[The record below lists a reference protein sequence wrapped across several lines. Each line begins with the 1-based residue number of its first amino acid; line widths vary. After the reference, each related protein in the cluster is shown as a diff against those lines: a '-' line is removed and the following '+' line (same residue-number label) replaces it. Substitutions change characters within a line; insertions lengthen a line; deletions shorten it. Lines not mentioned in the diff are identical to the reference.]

1 LHAAINIES
10 KSLPTL
16 ASIMANKTI
25 QGKIKTSSVTVIISL
40 SLVLFLLALVG
51 WVFINARLIVNHV
64 KENVG
69 FQVYLKEDAP
79 QPDIDKLKKTIDAA
93 NYIKSAVY
101 KSKEEA
107 LEEYKRITHD
117 DLSMLGG
124 VNPLP
129 ATINANIKAEYANPD
144 SLAWI
149 EKEIASEKIVREV
162 VYQKILVEN
171 INRNTQ
177 KISAIILF
185 FSGLLIIIAVALI
198 NNTIRLSIYSKRFL
212 LKTMYLVG
220 ATQAFIRKPFIIKG
234 IVNGVI
240 AGIIA
245 DILVVVFIIASN
257 KFIPELLVVQNPNYL
272 LILFLTTILLGVLI
286 SGLSSALSVR
296 KYLRLKAEDLYF

>member
-1 LHAAINIES
+1 NVAIKVKQLKS
-10 KSLPTL
+10 KCTL
-16 ASIMANKTI
+16 AFDMARNTL
-25 QGKIKTSSVTVIISL
+25 QSKIKTSSVTVVMSL

-79 QPDIDKLKKTIDAA
+79 QPEIDKLKKTMEAA
-93 NYIKSAVY
+93 IYIKNVAY

-107 LEEYKRITHD
+107 AEEMKQKTGD
-117 DLSMLGG
+117 DFVTFLGF
-124 VNPLP
+124 NPLP
-129 ATINANIKAEYANPD
+129 SSINANIKAEYANPD

-162 VYQKILVEN
+162 VYQKVLVEN
-171 INRNTQ
+171 INKNTQ

-185 FSGLLIIIAVALI
+185 FSALLIIIAVALI

-220 ATQAFIRKPFIIKG
+220 ATQSFIRKPFIING
-234 IVNGVI
+234 IINGVI

-272 LILFLTTILLGVLI
+272 LILFLVTISLGILI

>member
-1 LHAAINIES
+1 VVIKVKQLKS
-10 KSLPTL
+10 KCTL
-16 ASIMANKTI
+16 AFDMARNTL
-25 QGKIKTSSVTVIISL
+25 QSKIKTSSVTVVMSL

-79 QPDIDKLKKTIDAA
+79 QPEIDKLKKTMEAA
-93 NYIKSAVY
+93 IYIKTVAY

-107 LEEYKRITHD
+107 AEEMKQKTGD
-117 DLSMLGG
+117 DFVTFLGF
-124 VNPLP
+124 NPLP
-129 ATINANIKAEYANPD
+129 SSINANIKAEYANPD

-162 VYQKILVEN
+162 VYQKVLVEN
-171 INRNTQ
+171 INKNTQ

-185 FSGLLIIIAVALI
+185 FSALLIIIAVALI

-212 LKTMYLVG
+212 LKTLYLVG
-220 ATQAFIRKPFIIKG
+220 ATQSFIRKPFIING
-234 IVNGVI
+234 IINGVI

-272 LILFLTTILLGVLI
+272 LILFLVTIFLGILI
-286 SGLSSALSVR
+286 SGLSAALSVR

>member
-1 LHAAINIES
+1 MARN
-10 KSLPTL
+10 TL
-16 ASIMANKTI
+16 QS
-25 QGKIKTSSVTVIISL
+25 KIKTSSVTVVMSL

-79 QPDIDKLKKTIDAA
+79 QPEIDKLKKTMEAA
-93 NYIKSAVY
+93 IYIKNVAY

-107 LEEYKRITHD
+107 AEEMKQKTGD
-117 DLSMLGG
+117 DFVTFLGF
-124 VNPLP
+124 NPLP
-129 ATINANIKAEYANPD
+129 SSINANIKAEYANPD

-162 VYQKILVEN
+162 VYQKVLVEN
-171 INRNTQ
+171 INKNTQ

-185 FSGLLIIIAVALI
+185 FSALLIIIAVALI

-220 ATQAFIRKPFIIKG
+220 ATQSFIRKPFIING
-234 IVNGVI
+234 IINGVI

-272 LILFLTTILLGVLI
+272 LILFLVTIFLGILI
-286 SGLSSALSVR
+286 SGLSAALSVR

>member
-1 LHAAINIES
+1 MARN
-10 KSLPTL
+10 TL
-16 ASIMANKTI
+16 QS
-25 QGKIKTSSVTVIISL
+25 KIKTSSVTVVMSL

-79 QPDIDKLKKTIDAA
+79 QPEIDKLKKTIDAA
-93 NYIKSAVY
+93 TYIKSATY
-101 KSKEEA
+101 KSKEA
-107 LEEYKRITHD
+107 AAEEMKQKTGD
-117 DLSMLGG
+117 DFVTFLGF
-124 VNPLP
+124 NPLP
-129 ATINANIKAEYANPD
+129 SSINANIKAEYANPD

-162 VYQKILVEN
+162 VYQKVLVEN
-171 INRNTQ
+171 INKNTQ

-185 FSGLLIIIAVALI
+185 FSALLIIIAVALI

-220 ATQAFIRKPFIIKG
+220 ATQSFIRKPFIING
-234 IVNGVI
+234 IINGVI

-272 LILFLTTILLGVLI
+272 LILFLVTIFLGILI
-286 SGLSSALSVR
+286 SGLSAALSVR